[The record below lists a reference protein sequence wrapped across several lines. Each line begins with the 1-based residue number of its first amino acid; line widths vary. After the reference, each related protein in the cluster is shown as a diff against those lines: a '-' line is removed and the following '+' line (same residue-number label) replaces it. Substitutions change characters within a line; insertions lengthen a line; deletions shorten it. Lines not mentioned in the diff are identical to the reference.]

1 MRVAILDDYLNVALE
16 LGDWSS
22 LHGKAELF
30 VFDKPFASQDEAA
43 EKLANFEII
52 VGMRERTA
60 FSSNLLKRL
69 PNLKLLITTGMRNR
83 SFDMEA
89 ATEQGIT
96 ICGTDSAGQPTAE
109 LTWAI
114 LLGLACQI
122 PAHDRGMKSGQWQT
136 KLNGNVGGKTLGVVG
151 LGKLGSAV
159 ARVGLAFGM
168 KVIAWSQNLTD
179 ERAAEVGAIRVE
191 KKTLLSQ
198 SDYISIHLILS
209 DRSRGLIGA
218 EELKQM
224 KPSAYLVN
232 TSRGPIV
239 DEDALLEALQNHKIA
254 GAGIDVYSEEP
265 LPVGSPFRTLDNV
278 LLTPH
283 MGYVATNNISRM
295 YSDAAEDIAAFL
307 DGNPVRVLNDN

>member
-198 SDYISIHLILS
+198 SDYVSIHLILS

-254 GAGIDVYSEEP
+254 GAGIDVYSKEP

>member
-43 EKLANFEII
+43 EKLAKFEII

-179 ERAAEVGAIRVE
+179 ERAAEVGAIRVD

>member
-43 EKLANFEII
+43 EKLAKFEII
-52 VGMRERTA
+52 VGMRERTP
-60 FSSNLLKRL
+60 FPSNLLKQL

-218 EELKQM
+218 EELKLM

>member
-43 EKLANFEII
+43 ERLAKFEII

-179 ERAAEVGAIRVE
+179 ERAAEVGAIRVD

-218 EELKQM
+218 KELKQM
-224 KPSAYLVN
+224 KPSAYLIN

-239 DEDALLEALQNHKIA
+239 DEDALLEALQSHKIA

-265 LPVGSPFRTLDNV
+265 LPIGSPFRTLDNV

-307 DGNPVRVLNDN
+307 DGNPVRVLNNN

>member
-43 EKLANFEII
+43 EKLAKFEII

-136 KLNGNVGGKTLGVVG
+136 KLNGNVGGKTLGVIG

-179 ERAAEVGAIRVE
+179 ERAAEVGAIRVD

-307 DGNPVRVLNDN
+307 DGNPVRVLNNN

>member
-16 LGDWSS
+16 LGDWRS

-43 EKLANFEII
+43 ERLAKFEII

-179 ERAAEVGAIRVE
+179 ERAAEVGAIRVD

-218 EELKQM
+218 KELKQM
-224 KPSAYLVN
+224 KPSAYLIN

-239 DEDALLEALQNHKIA
+239 DEDALLEALQSHKIA

-265 LPVGSPFRTLDNV
+265 LPIGSPFRTLDNV

-307 DGNPVRVLNDN
+307 DGNPVRVLNNN

>member
-16 LGDWSS
+16 LGDWRS

-43 EKLANFEII
+43 ERLAKFEII

-179 ERAAEVGAIRVE
+179 ERAAEVGAIRVD

-218 EELKQM
+218 KELKQM

-307 DGNPVRVLNDN
+307 DGNPVRVLNNN

>member
-1 MRVAILDDYLNVALE
+1 AKIIYLNCRKTTQNEPYRKFAMRVAILDDYLNVALE

-43 EKLANFEII
+43 ERLAKFEII

-136 KLNGNVGGKTLGVVG
+136 KLNGNVGGKTLGV
-151 LGKLGSAV
+151 
-159 ARVGLAFGM
+159 
-168 KVIAWSQNLTD
+168 I
-179 ERAAEVGAIRVE
+179 
-191 KKTLLSQ
+191 
-198 SDYISIHLILS
+198 
-209 DRSRGLIGA
+209 
-218 EELKQM
+218 
-224 KPSAYLVN
+224 
-232 TSRGPIV
+232 
-239 DEDALLEALQNHKIA
+239 
-254 GAGIDVYSEEP
+254 
-265 LPVGSPFRTLDNV
+265 
-278 LLTPH
+278 
-283 MGYVATNNISRM
+283 
-295 YSDAAEDIAAFL
+295 
-307 DGNPVRVLNDN
+307 

>member
-52 VGMRERTA
+52 VGMRERTP
-60 FSSNLLKRL
+60 FPSNLLKQL

>member
-43 EKLANFEII
+43 EKLAKFEII

>member
-198 SDYISIHLILS
+198 SDYVSIHLILS

>member
-22 LHGKAELF
+22 LDGKAKLS

-43 EKLANFEII
+43 EKLADFEII
-52 VGMRERTA
+52 VGMRERTP
-60 FSSNLLKRL
+60 FPSDLLKRL
-69 PNLKLLITTGMRNR
+69 PKLKLLITTGMRNR

-89 ATEQGIT
+89 ATAQGVT
-96 ICGTDSAGQPTAE
+96 ICGTGSAGQPTAE

-122 PAHDRGMKSGQWQT
+122 PAHDCGMKSGQWQT
-136 KLNGNVGGKTLGVVG
+136 KLNGNLGDKTLGVVG

-159 ARVGLAFGM
+159 AKVGLAFGM

-179 ERAAEVGAIRVE
+179 ERAKEVGVIRVDKE
-191 KKTLLSQ
+191 TLLTQ

-218 EELKQM
+218 ADLKHM
-224 KPSAYLVN
+224 KSSAYLVN

-239 DEDALLEALQNHKIA
+239 DEDALLEALQNHQIA
-254 GAGIDVYSEEP
+254 GAGIDVFSEEP

-283 MGYVATNNISRM
+283 MGYVATNNIAKM
-295 YSDAAEDIAAFL
+295 YTDAAEDIAAFL
-307 DGNPVRVLNDN
+307 EGNPVRIINNN

>member
-43 EKLANFEII
+43 ERLAKFEII

-179 ERAAEVGAIRVE
+179 ERAAEVGAIRVD

-218 EELKQM
+218 KELKQM
-224 KPSAYLVN
+224 KPSAYLIN

>member
-43 EKLANFEII
+43 EKLAKFEII
-52 VGMRERTA
+52 VGMRERMA
-60 FSSNLLKRL
+60 FPSNLLKRL

-198 SDYISIHLILS
+198 SDYVSIHLILS

>member
-16 LGDWSS
+16 LGDWRS

-43 EKLANFEII
+43 EKLAKFEII

-218 EELKQM
+218 KELKQM

-239 DEDALLEALQNHKIA
+239 DEDALLEALQSHKIA

-265 LPVGSPFRTLDNV
+265 LPIGSPFRTLDNV

>member
-43 EKLANFEII
+43 EKLAKFEII

-198 SDYISIHLILS
+198 SDYVSIHLILS

>member
-43 EKLANFEII
+43 ERLAKFEII

-218 EELKQM
+218 KELKQM
-224 KPSAYLVN
+224 KPSAYLIN

-307 DGNPVRVLNDN
+307 DGNPVRVLNNN

>member
-43 EKLANFEII
+43 EKLAKFEII

-69 PNLKLLITTGMRNR
+69 PNLKQLITTGMRNR

-218 EELKQM
+218 EELKLM

>member
-43 EKLANFEII
+43 EKLAKFEII

-307 DGNPVRVLNDN
+307 DGNPVRVLNNN

>member
-16 LGDWSS
+16 LGDWRS

-43 EKLANFEII
+43 EKLAKFEII

-179 ERAAEVGAIRVE
+179 ERAAEVGAIRAE

-218 EELKQM
+218 KELKQM
-224 KPSAYLVN
+224 KPSAYLIN

-239 DEDALLEALQNHKIA
+239 DEDALLEALQSHKIA

-265 LPVGSPFRTLDNV
+265 LPIGSPFRTLDNV